1 MTIGDGA
8 PAKSDASKVR
18 AYGKGLS
25 SPAMG
30 PDNEFNVIADEAGE
44 FFQNLTLKLQCANL
58 KPNQKVIDKSSI
70 NKFFRQKCSYGWYHR
85 TEIAL

>member
-44 FFQNLTLKLQCANL
+44 FFQKNT
-58 KPNQKVIDKSSI
+58 
-70 NKFFRQKCSYGWYHR
+70 
-85 TEIAL
+85 

>member
-44 FFQNLTLKLQCANL
+44 FFQNLTLKLPCRTKNSS
-58 KPNQKVIDKSSI
+58 IKSSI
-70 NKFFRQKCSYGWYHR
+70 NKFFRQKCSYGWYHW